1 MNAGWICGADLFL
14 SGFCLFFSRRWTGS
28 SWWWRRTA
36 NCFTYLTT
44 PPSIWAIQWLV
55 NTFSFLIAVNSV
67 AFIFPPKLRR
77 SENPSF
83 QHRMMAPLK
92 MTNFGTQFQNYFD
105 RNAWK
110 NRQFDTRLNRFH
122 FFRFENFTHG
132 QIDQFW
138 NPFPPISPIS
148 TNIDW
153 NAWKN
158 RQFDTRLNRFHF
170 FRFAHFTLCQI
181 DQFWNRIPPILT
193 VNLRLDAIVSV
204 PANSSILRPIFVG
217 KMVTLIPKYST
228 HIDRWQRW
236 WQSIE
241 SRGKRCQWLTIHR
254 LTLTASS

>member
-1 MNAGWICGADLFL
+1 MVPWWWMPVEFVELIC
-14 SGFCLFFSRRWTGS
+14 FCLDFAFFFSRRWTGS

-138 NPFPPISPIS
+138 NPFPPIS
-148 TNIDW
+148 TH
-153 NAWKN
+153 
-158 RQFDTRLNRFHF
+158 FHQYW
-170 FRFAHFTLCQI
+170 LKC
-181 DQFWNRIPPILT
+181 LEK
-193 VNLRLDAIVSV
+193 
-204 PANSSILRPIFVG
+204 SSIW
-217 KMVTLIPKYST
+217 Y
-228 HIDRWQRW
+228 
-236 WQSIE
+236 
-241 SRGKRCQWLTIHR
+241 
-254 LTLTASS
+254 